1 MLRVHTPEG
10 IEECTTRVLQ
20 LQPIYK
26 IDVKLIRKSLILTN
40 YDDVEM
46 AIMVDRIKELKEY
59 KRAKLDLPKVKPLSD
74 LKDWRTF
81 FEVLCNRLAK
91 QRGAATVPLSYVFR
105 TNTTPTAT
113 PNPIVDYD
121 DMMCATLEVS
131 GAHFQFDNKVVWGVV
146 KGLTVEG
153 PP

>member
-1 MLRVHTPEG
+1 M
-10 IEECTTRVLQ
+10 
-20 LQPIYK
+20 
-26 IDVKLIRKSLILTN
+26 
-40 YDDVEM
+40 
-46 AIMVDRIKELKEY
+46 
-59 KRAKLDLPKVKPLSD
+59 
-74 LKDWRTF
+74 F
-81 FEVLCNRLAK
+81 
-91 QRGAATVPLSYVFR
+91 FR

-153 PP
+153 PAWTHIRKFDKKVDGRNAILAL